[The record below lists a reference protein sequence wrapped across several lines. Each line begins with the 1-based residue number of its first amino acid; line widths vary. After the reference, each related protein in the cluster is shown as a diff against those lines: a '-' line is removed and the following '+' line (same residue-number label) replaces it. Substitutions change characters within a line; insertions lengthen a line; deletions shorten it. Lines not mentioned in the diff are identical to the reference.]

1 MAARSVLLA
10 ISIVA
15 RDARVDAAALL
26 DLWTRE
32 SAVKV
37 NSLDRVRGVA
47 SAAVA
52 DDLDRQPF
60 LLAALRGTRA
70 GVAVGCHL
78 GTRVNG
84 RSEDEPV
91 VLSARSVEAAR
102 QLAQAAGDGQVL
114 VSEDLGAFLSIG
126 RARLAPNLE
135 AMRVSVD
142 GGPAASAYRLRAA
155 TVPAVTARNGTT
167 GPVATLDDD
176 RRSRL
181 VVRLSA
187 GLTPFLGPIA
197 PLMLQQLP
205 TGRMSA
211 QELID
216 AVLRNVPAAQREPIK
231 QVIEDEIRALR

>member
-10 ISIVA
+10 ICIVA
-15 RDARVDAAALL
+15 RDARVDAGALL

-32 SAVKV
+32 SSVKV
-37 NSLDRVRGVA
+37 NPLDRARGVA
-47 SAAVA
+47 SAAVV
-52 DDLDRQPF
+52 DDVDQQSF
-60 LLAALRGTRA
+60 LLAAQRGTRT
-70 GVAVGCHL
+70 GLSVGCHL

-84 RSEDEPV
+84 RSEDDPV
-91 VLSARSVEAAR
+91 VLSARSVDGAR
-102 QLAQAAGDGQVL
+102 QLAHSAADGQVL
-114 VSEDLGAFLSIG
+114 VSEDLGAFLTIA

-135 AMRVSVD
+135 ATRVNVT
-142 GGPAASAYRLRAA
+142 GGPAASAYRLRTA
-155 TVPAVTARNGTT
+155 TVPPAAVRNGTNK
-167 GPVATLDDD
+167 PVATLDDD

-181 VVRLSA
+181 VVRLGA

-205 TGRMSA
+205 AGRMSA

-216 AVLRNVPAAQREPIK
+216 AVLRNVPAAQREPVR

>member
-10 ISIVA
+10 ICIVA
-15 RDARVDAAALL
+15 RDTRVDAAALL

-32 SAVKV
+32 SSVKT
-37 NSLDRVRGVA
+37 NPLDRLRGVA
-47 SAAVA
+47 SAAVI

-91 VLSARSVEAAR
+91 ELSVRSTEAAR
-102 QLAQAAGDGQVL
+102 QLAQAATDGRVL
-114 VSEDLGAFLSIG
+114 VSDDLGAFLTIG

-135 AMRVSVD
+135 ATRVSVA
-142 GGPAASAYRLRAA
+142 GGPAVSAYRLRVA
-155 TVPAVTARNGTT
+155 TVPPTTVRDGTNR
-167 GPVATLDDD
+167 PVAALDED

-197 PLMLQQLP
+197 PVMLQQLP

-216 AVLRNVPAAQREPIK
+216 AVLRNVPVAQREPIR